1 MYEKGLVD
9 VMHDHKDNPKF
20 KGQNG
25 WNRDGWN
32 NITTKFNEKF
42 PLAHF
47 SKQQLQEK
55 ERELKGYYKAI
66 RDSRKENEVGWN
78 DTLCMVL
85 AEPEVWPRLIRA
97 HPKVSKFRNRPFPLF
112 YSLEGLYEAPSRSV
126 SGQSLNPLSTNSLD
140 LDGQETTSV
149 FNLSSDA
156 QSVPVN
162 TNEPTEAQF
171 VPSNQESSQ
180 REGGSGRK
188 RKQSHVG
195 LALENYVEFKKIQ
208 NTETLETLKE
218 HKRQEDEFSISKCQ
232 AELKGMDGLTAEDK
246 LYALVL
252 FESAINR
259 EVFLTTTEHD
269 VREIWLKRKIR
280 LLRSSVQ

>member
-1 MYEKGLVD
+1 AT
-9 VMHDHKDNPKF
+9 
-20 KGQNG
+20 
-25 WNRDGWN
+25 
-32 NITTKFNEKF
+32 IT
-42 PLAHF
+42 
-47 SKQQLQEK
+47 
-55 ERELKGYYKAI
+55 
-66 RDSRKENEVGWN
+66 
-78 DTLCMVL
+78 
-85 AEPEVWPRLIRA
+85 
-97 HPKVSKFRNRPFPLF
+97 FPLF
-112 YSLEGLYEAPSRSV
+112 YSLEGLYEGSVATGELNFTSTFVDLPPPSAPSRSV

-180 REGGSGRK
+180 REGGT
-188 RKQSHVG
+188 
-195 LALENYVEFKKIQ
+195 LENYVEFKKIQ

-218 HKRQEDEFSISKCQ
+218 HKRQEDQFSISKCQ
-232 AELKGMDGLTAEDK
+232 VELKGMDGLTAEDK
-246 LYALVL
+246 SYALVL

-280 LLRSSVQ
+280 F